1 MCLNMH
7 ETEPKITVQA
17 IVALVDITDVFR
29 ILPNI

>member
-1 MCLNMH
+1 MH

-17 IVALVDITDVFR
+17 IVALVDITDAFR